1 MPILSPLKPLEKLQ
15 NKHMVPQKKLYQK
28 IQTTTFL
35 AEPYGYFEVF
45 LKASEAT
52 KSAKIANMGSS
63 KRVVNFRPF
72 FDLQNRFS
80 L

>member
-1 MPILSPLKPLEKLQ
+1 MPILSPLKSFYELQ
-15 NKHMVPQKKLYQK
+15 NKYMVAQEKLYQK

-35 AEPYGYFEVF
+35 AEPWVDFEVF

-72 FDLQNRFS
+72 FGVKIASS